1 MRQFRKIPILTLS
14 NIVFFP
20 NTSLPLYVVD
30 DIYEKLIHDAITTNT
45 PIGVALSQSD
55 IEFGEEFPEP
65 FEICG
70 IGTPLIL
77 ERSNDGT
84 LKVLMRGT
92 GKIRLIELEQ
102 ISPYPVYWS
111 ETIMDDEEDTRWV
124 TTKLQRI
131 KVILVNWLKENVTN
145 EVEREQFLSTM
156 ETDKHILD
164 YVCTFLIKD
173 REIRQL
179 LLENNSFSERVHL
192 VNALLKDNFPFQE
205 DLFVSDAMKD
215 FESIDKISKCAH

>member
-1 MRQFRKIPILTLS
+1 MRQFRKIPVLTLN

-30 DIYEKLIHDAITTNT
+30 AVYEELIQDAIATNT
-45 PIGVALSQSD
+45 PVAVALAQNEMD
-55 IEFGEEFPEP
+55 FTDDYPEP
-65 FEICG
+65 YEVCG

-77 ERSNDGT
+77 ERMEDGT

-111 ETIMDDEEDTRWV
+111 EVLQDEPEETKWV
-124 TTKLQRI
+124 MTKLERLRL
-131 KVILVNWLKENVTN
+131 ILVNWLKENVTN
-145 EVEREQFLSTM
+145 EIERNQFISTM
-156 ETDKHILD
+156 NTDKHILD

-179 LLENNSFSERVHL
+179 LLENNSYVQRVHL
-192 VNALLKDNFPFQE
+192 VNALIKDNLPFQE
-205 DLFVSDAMKD
+205 DVDVSDAMKD
-215 FESIDKISKCAH
+215 FESIDKVSKCAH